1 MPPLEAAPRA
11 AEAAE
16 RAIELDPT
24 LAEGHTTLGFVR
36 SLYQWRWDEG
46 RREIERALE
55 VNPNHA
61 EAHFSYGWY
70 QAAMEDYKGG
80 LASMKRAFEL
90 DPLSANYSFHLEW
103 AYLWTGQPNAAIRQH
118 DTTEELAPGM
128 VCIDSLLGQA
138 LSEQGRYEEAIEA
151 FETAEPTLGRP
162 SCGKGVTLA
171 RMGRTDEA
179 LQLARKLEEAFD
191 DEYFIPTSGY
201 MYPPLEGPRNASRRS
216 SVSGELEE
224 SRPLEALKRS
234 SEREVCSVAR
244 SLKMRGRAGLVVRLR
259 RYMR

>member
-1 MPPLEAAPRA
+1 
-11 AEAAE
+11 
-16 RAIELDPT
+16 
-24 LAEGHTTLGFVR
+24 
-36 SLYQWRWDEG
+36 
-46 RREIERALE
+46 
-55 VNPNHA
+55 
-61 EAHFSYGWY
+61 
-70 QAAMEDYKGG
+70 MEDYKGG

-191 DEYFIPTSGY
+191 DEYFIPEFIAEVYGACGEKDRAFFW
-201 MYPPLEGPRNASRRS
+201 LERG
-216 SVSGELEE
+216 
-224 SRPLEALKRS
+224 LEAHSPAATCIRLWK
-234 SEREVCSVAR
+234 
-244 SLKMRGRAGLVVRLR
+244 GLETLQDDPRFQENLR
-259 RYMR
+259 RVGLLKP